1 MTESEMR
8 SKLKEMM
15 KDPANAAMME
25 GKDPDKMSAE
35 EMQAMIDK
43 MNSKTKSVSLS
54 GAVESV
60 EEAFGKL
67 MNPPMDMPMMMPE
80 VEEVF
85 PDYIIAC
92 VEDKYFKIKYKTDKA
107 GAIVFEPKE
116 QWVEV
121 EETYKPVVKNVL
133 KAVSSSED
141 ELRVANYI
149 VLYGGR
155 DLTAFRFLGNRI
167 PRFTNP
173 DGTAGEFFSKSVQLD
188 SDYTELGKIPMNW
201 EHGQD
206 PDRMEIGEDEILGYV
221 DWKTARID
229 DKGVFVERVLNRR
242 KAYVQWVEELI
253 KAGLVGTSSEAIGKG
268 IEIKPNGEITKWPL
282 KKDTLTVSPMEPR
295 MLIGNVL
302 NAYKALGLYKEV
314 TPMQGVYSQDEAKRA
329 GQEKPEAEPQPEIV
343 IKSKGDNKM
352 ELEEAKLQEMLTQ
365 AAEAGATKAIAATEP
380 VKSSGGTIQVTVDE
394 GDRPFKTLAAQ
405 VQAVK
410 DYTLSF
416 GRKSHPRIDF
426 LKAVQGASEG
436 VPTDGGILLD
446 PTLSPEVMKPIH
458 QEGVFSADVRKLPV
472 SNNSNSGWINGVDE
486 TDRATGSRWGGL
498 RGYRLGEGDTVTK
511 SKPKFRRINWE
522 LKKYGVLVY
531 DTNELLKDAA
541 QFSAIVEQG
550 CREEIAFMLNDDIM
564 NGLGGS
570 GPLGVMN
577 SPALITTT
585 RVTTATIVG
594 ADVSTMWQRLSLTS
608 KAKSKWY
615 VNSECAP
622 QLDALFAVGS
632 TAVLF
637 PYAGYTPDGVRTLYG
652 RPIVETEFNA
662 ALNTTGDIMLADMS
676 EYLLWEKGNVEMA
689 SSMHVEFLTD
699 QEVVRFIYRCDGQ
712 PAAASPVT
720 PYKGTLTHSPFVV
733 IGSASA

>member
-1 MTESEMR
+1 
-8 SKLKEMM
+8 
-15 KDPANAAMME
+15 ME
-25 GKDPDKMSAE
+25 NENNNTDENKSA
-35 EMQAMIDK
+35 
-43 MNSKTKSVSLS
+43 SLS
-54 GAVESV
+54 GAVETV
-60 EEAFGKL
+60 RETFDKL
-67 MNPPMDMPMMMPE
+67 MNPQMDMPMNMPM

-85 PDYIIAC
+85 PDYVIAC
-92 VEDKYFKIKYKTDKA
+92 VDDKYYKIKYKTDKA
-107 GAIVFEPKE
+107 GAIVFEPQE

-121 EETYKPVVKNVL
+121 EETYKPVAKSVEGELVAFGAEVKALEQADGSVKL
-133 KAVSSSED
+133 GGYLVKFGD
-141 ELRVANYI
+141 ESNP
-149 VLYGGR
+149 
-155 DLTAFRFLGNRI
+155 DLTGDFFAADTDFGDVKESDVYFNHRMPVEANGKRITYKNKLARTTLTKDDAGIFAEVILAARNDYEKAIIEAGLAGRLGWSS
-167 PRFTNP
+167 
-173 DGTAGEFFSKSVQLD
+173 GTAQHL
-188 SDYTELGKIPMNW
+188 
-201 EHGQD
+201 
-206 PDRMEIGEDEILGYV
+206 
-221 DWKTARID
+221 
-229 DKGVFVERVLNRR
+229 VEREQVG
-242 KAYVQWVEELI
+242 KAW
-253 KAGLVGTSSEAIGKG
+253 K
-268 IEIKPNGEITKWPL
+268 ITAWPL
-282 KKDTLTVSPMEPR
+282 GLDASLTPR
-295 MLIGNVL
+295 PAEARLSNMVIPLKSL
-302 NAYKALGLYKEV
+302 
-314 TPMQGVYSQDEAKRA
+314 GVYSQDEAKRA
-329 GQEKPEAEPQPEIV
+329 GQEKSEAEQKPEIV
-343 IKSKGDNKM
+343 IKSKGVNTM
-352 ELEEAKLQEMLTQ
+352 ELEETKLQEMLAQ
-365 AAEAGATKAIAATEP
+365 AAEAGATKAISALEP
-380 VKSSGGTIQVTVDE
+380 VKSSGGTIQVVVDE
-394 GDRPFKTLAAQ
+394 SERPFKTLAAQ

-416 GRKSHPRIDF
+416 GRVTHPRINF

-498 RGYRLGEGDTVTK
+498 RGYRLAEGDTVTK

-564 NGLGGS
+564 NGLGVS

-608 KAKSKWY
+608 KAKAKWY

-699 QEVVRFIYRCDGQ
+699 QEVIRFIYRCDGQ

-720 PYKGTLTHSPFVV
+720 PYKGTLTHGPFVV

>member
-15 KDPANAAMME
+15 
-25 GKDPDKMSAE
+25 KDPDKMSAE

-67 MNPPMDMPMMMPE
+67 MNPPTDMPMMMPE

-92 VEDKYFKIKYKTDKA
+92 VDDKYFKIKYKTDKA
-107 GAIVFEPKE
+107 GHIVFEPKE

-121 EETYKPVVKNVL
+121 EETYKPVVKSDDLVAFGSEI
-133 KAVSSSED
+133 KAVKQADGSVKLGGYLVKFGD
-141 ELRVANYI
+141 ESNP
-149 VLYGGR
+149 
-155 DLTAFRFLGNRI
+155 DLTGDFFAADTDYGDVKESDVYFNHRLPVEANGKRI
-167 PRFTNP
+167 TYKNKLARATLTKDEAGIFAEVILTARN
-173 DGTAGEFFSKSVQLD
+173 DYEKAIIEAGLAGKFGWSSGTAQHL
-188 SDYTELGKIPMNW
+188 
-201 EHGQD
+201 
-206 PDRMEIGEDEILGYV
+206 
-221 DWKTARID
+221 
-229 DKGVFVERVLNRR
+229 VEREQAG
-242 KAYVQWVEELI
+242 KAW
-253 KAGLVGTSSEAIGKG
+253 K
-268 IEIKPNGEITKWPL
+268 ITAWPL
-282 KKDTLTVSPMEPR
+282 GLDASLTPTPAEPR
-295 MLIGNVL
+295 NLVISL
-302 NAYKALGLYKEV
+302 KSL
-314 TPMQGVYSQDEAKRA
+314 GVYSQDEAKRA

-343 IKSKGDNKM
+343 IKSKGDNTM

-394 GDRPFKTLAAQ
+394 GDRPFQTLAAQ

-498 RGYRLGEGDTVTK
+498 RGYRLAEGDTVTK

-564 NGLGGS
+564 NGLGVS

-608 KAKSKWY
+608 KAKAKWY

-652 RPIVETEFNA
+652 RPIVETEFNP
-662 ALNTTGDIMLADMS
+662 ALNASGDIMLADMS
-676 EYLLWEKGNVEMA
+676 EYLLWEKGAVEMA
-689 SSMHVEFLTD
+689 TSMHVEFLTD
-699 QEVVRFIYRCDGQ
+699 QEVIRFIYRCDGQ

-733 IGSASA
+733 MGAASA